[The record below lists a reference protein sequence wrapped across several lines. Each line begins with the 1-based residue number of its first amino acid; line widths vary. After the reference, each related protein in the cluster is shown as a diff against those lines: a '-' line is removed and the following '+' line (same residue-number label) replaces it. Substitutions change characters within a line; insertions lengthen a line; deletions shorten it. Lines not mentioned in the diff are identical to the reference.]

1 MLFLVLEFSF
11 QALYFN
17 LQLDVLKSTQALIVI
32 NCHRP
37 SVLEPG
43 SYLSLALVHSFSSY
57 PSLLHDPWHRWD
69 SHGSVTQSRMNGLY
83 SFGIS
88 PELLICSPKP
98 FILAPGWWT
107 PPKSVC
113 CEHFLCWFPTL
124 HHTPGHSSC
133 TGRSVDNISPNLCS
147 YFTSPGMFLFPFC
160 VCQVVICCCFI
171 LTKIVSFDLP

>member
-17 LQLDVLKSTQALIVI
+17 LQLDVLKSTQALTVS

-57 PSLLHDPWHRWD
+57 PRPLHDPWHKQD
-69 SHGSVTQSRMNGLY
+69 PHGSVTTSRMNGLY
-83 SFGIS
+83 SLRIS
-88 PELLICSPKP
+88 PEQLICSPKP
-98 FILAPGWWT
+98 FILAPGWWK

-113 CEHFLCWFPTL
+113 FLKHQRKARTL
-124 HHTPGHSSC
+124 KWYFLTH
-133 TGRSVDNISPNLCS
+133 INLLLKTKLLHIEL
-147 YFTSPGMFLFPFC
+147 YFKYNWGLNYLKKL
-160 VCQVVICCCFI
+160 CCKCFG
-171 LTKIVSFDLP
+171 K